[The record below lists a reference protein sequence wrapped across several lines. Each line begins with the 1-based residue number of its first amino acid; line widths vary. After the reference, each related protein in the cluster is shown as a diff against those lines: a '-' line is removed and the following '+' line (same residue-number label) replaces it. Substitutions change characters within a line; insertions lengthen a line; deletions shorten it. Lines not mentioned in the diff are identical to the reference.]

1 MNHRRGIGFAAA
13 ALTLVSTLAACGG
26 SSASSS
32 SSGGGTG
39 TPGVTKD
46 TITFGMATPLSGPAS
61 SLGTDG
67 QKGAEVFIKWL
78 NDKGGTKGHKWA
90 LTVQDSHFTAQG
102 HVAASKY
109 LIQQKNVFATWGDV
123 GSTAL
128 AALGTYNAAKVPFL
142 FPYALA
148 PQMTDPG
155 PDVFTI
161 VPPSDIQEKAFSN
174 WAASNVTG
182 SHKFGVLA
190 LDSADGHAAAEGFKS
205 GAEGKAVVDS
215 LFYPTG
221 TTNWEPQLVS
231 LRSKGITDL
240 VLHGS
245 DSWMATI
252 LKELQQLG
260 MGKVHMW
267 GSTGTVTPLVFKLA
281 GDNLVN
287 GQNAVSITAPSTDSD
302 VPGVKE
308 FLDAFAKYEPGYKP
322 GTFALHSWVGGVI
335 IANAIDGISGNIT
348 RENLVKSL
356 ESISNL
362 DTKGIT
368 APLTFSPTQ
377 HLGNRSVMVVTATDG
392 QWKPSTGFLTAS
404 S

>member
-1 MNHRRGIGFAAA
+1 MKHLRGIGFAAVGITLA
-13 ALTLVSTLAACGG
+13 AGLAACGG
-26 SSASSS
+26 SSASGASA
-32 SSGGGTG
+32 SGGA
-39 TPGVTKD
+39 PGVTKD

-78 NDKGGTKGHKWA
+78 NAKGGTKGHKWA

-128 AALGTYNAAKVPFL
+128 AALGTYNTAKVPFL

-161 VPPSDIQEKAFSN
+161 VPPSNIQEAAFSN
-174 WAASNVTG
+174 WAATSVTG
-182 SHKFGVLA
+182 THKFGVLA
-190 LDSADGHAAAEGFKS
+190 LDSADGHGAADGFKS
-205 GAEGKAVVDS
+205 GAAGKYVVAS
-215 LFYPTG
+215 AFYPTG

-335 IANAIDGISGNIT
+335 IEKAIEGISGPIT
-348 RENLVKSL
+348 RDNLIKSL
-356 ESISNL
+356 ESMSSV

-368 APLTFSPTQ
+368 APLTFSSSQ
-377 HLGNRSVMVVTATDG
+377 HLGNRSVVVVTATDG
-392 QWKPSTGFLTAS
+392 AWKPSTEFLTS
-404 S
+404 SS

>member
-1 MNHRRGIGFAAA
+1 MSHRRSIGLAVVAF
-13 ALTLVSTLAACGG
+13 TLVAALAACGG
-26 SSASSS
+26 SGASGG
-32 SSGGGTG
+32 SSGGGAA
-39 TPGVTKD
+39 PGVSKD

-78 NDKGGTKGHKWA
+78 NAQGGTKGHKWA

-102 HVAASKY
+102 HVAASTY

-128 AALGTYNAAKVPFL
+128 AALSTYNTSKVPYL

-148 PQMTDPG
+148 PQMTSPG
-155 PDVFTI
+155 PEVFTI
-161 VPPSDIQEKAFSN
+161 VPPSNIQEKAFSN
-174 WAASNVTG
+174 WAAKNVTG
-182 SHKFGVLA
+182 THKFGVLA
-190 LDSADGHAAAEGFKS
+190 LDSADGHGAADGFKN
-205 GAEGKAVVDS
+205 GDAGKYVVATE
-215 LFYPTG
+215 FYPTG

-231 LRSKGITDL
+231 LRSHGITDL

-260 MGKVHMW
+260 MKVHMW

-281 GDNLVN
+281 GNDLVD
-287 GQNAVSITAPSTDSD
+287 GQNAVSITAPSTAAEI
-302 VPGVKE
+302 PGVKD

-335 IANAIDGISGNIT
+335 VAHALDAIHGPIT
-348 RENLVKSL
+348 REALVKSL
-356 ESISNL
+356 ESMSNF
-362 DTKGIT
+362 DDKGIT
-368 APLTFSPTQ
+368 APLTFSPSQ
-377 HLGNRSVMVVTATDG
+377 HLGNESVQVVTATNG
-392 QWKPSTGFLTAS
+392 EWKPSTDFLTAS
-404 S
+404 SG

>member
-1 MNHRRGIGFAAA
+1 MSHRRSISLSAVAF
-13 ALTLVSTLAACGG
+13 TLVAGLAACGG
-26 SSASSS
+26 SSGSGGS
-32 SSGGGTG
+32 SSGGAA
-39 TPGVTKD
+39 GVTKD
-46 TITFGMATPLSGPAS
+46 TITFGMATPLTGPAS

-128 AALGTYNAAKVPFL
+128 AALSTYNSAKVPFL

-148 PQMTDPG
+148 PQMTSPG
-155 PDVFTI
+155 PEVFTV
-161 VPPSDIQEKAFSN
+161 VPPSNIQETAFSN
-174 WAASNVTG
+174 WAGKNITG
-182 SHKFGVLA
+182 THKFAVLA
-190 LDSADGHAAAEGFKS
+190 LDSADGHGAADGFKS
-205 GAEGKAVVDS
+205 GAAGKYVVAS
-215 LFYPTG
+215 AFYPTG
-221 TTNWEPQLVS
+221 TTNWEPQLVA

-240 VLHGS
+240 VFHGS
-245 DSWMATI
+245 DAWMATV

-281 GDNLVN
+281 GDSLVN
-287 GQNAVSITAPSTDSD
+287 GQNAVSITAPSTDSE

-322 GTFALHSWVGGVI
+322 GTFALHSWVGGLI
-335 IANAIDGISGNIT
+335 IEHAIDSINGPIN
-348 RENLVKSL
+348 RVNLVKAL
-356 ESISNL
+356 ESMSSF

-368 APLTFSPTQ
+368 APLTFSSSQ
-377 HLGNRSVMVVTATDG
+377 HLGNRSVVVVTATNG
-392 QWKPSTGFLTAS
+392 AWKPSTDFLTAS